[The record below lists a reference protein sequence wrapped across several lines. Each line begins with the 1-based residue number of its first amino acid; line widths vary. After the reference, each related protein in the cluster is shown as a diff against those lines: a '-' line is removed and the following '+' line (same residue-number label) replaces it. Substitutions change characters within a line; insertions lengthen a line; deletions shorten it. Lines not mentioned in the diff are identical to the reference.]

1 VIYIVTIACGRRRR
15 QEADLMHDNFCA
27 IPALSGLPIL
37 PGASAEGALDVDP
50 RALLDIVPKDLAYPL
65 VTDEVVP
72 FGAFLPFPA
81 AIFETVAGS
90 QREID
95 QGSARQ
101 DVDLRILSGMA
112 QQRNSIKAFAHT
124 LLLPISLGCVHL

>member
-1 VIYIVTIACGRRRR
+1 
-15 QEADLMHDNFCA
+15 MHDNFCA

-50 RALLDIVPKDLAYPL
+50 RALPDVVPEDLANPL
-65 VTDEVVP
+65 VPDEVVP
-72 FGAFLPFPA
+72 FGPFLPFPA
-81 AIFETVAGS
+81 AVFETLAGG

-95 QGSARQ
+95 QGSAWKN
-101 DVDLRILSGMA
+101 VDLRILPGMA
-112 QQRNSIKAFAHT
+112 QQRDSIEAFAHA

>member
-1 VIYIVTIACGRRRR
+1 
-15 QEADLMHDNFCA
+15 MHDNFCA

-72 FGAFLPFPA
+72 FGSFLPFPA

-90 QREID
+90 VPSSRSQW
-95 QGSARQ
+95 SAPCAESCAGTCPRRSSS
-101 DVDLRILSGMA
+101 VGLTNSSPTSSGVETGEEF
-112 QQRNSIKAFAHT
+112 R
-124 LLLPISLGCVHL
+124 L